1 MSNAKLSKILIVDDE
16 QDNLDAFLKV
26 FGGEFQLLPAS
37 SGKEAL
43 EVLKLEPAV
52 GVVVADQRMDEMTG
66 VELLEAVKKG
76 YPDIVRMVITGYSDF
91 QVPIDA
97 INKGDVFRY
106 LQKPVDKESTVQ
118 ALKDAMAKHEKTLE
132 IKKSIENTKKQM
144 EKRFLQIHESLAA
157 GVAHHVSNA
166 LVPAKTLMTLLNEK
180 LDEIRQGK
188 YDAAYFET
196 FLKEA
201 LDNVGKIEHLTQML
215 MWSHNSKIEEFQSTP
230 VAELIDLK
238 DPETENLIREKKI
251 RIEKNVDPALP
262 PVLVDKE
269 KVREMLMLLIKNC
282 AAASPK
288 EGEINFGVQ
297 KTSQPNGYQAV
308 EFRISYKGNGY
319 SAEELARLFDP
330 FYKFDE
336 KMSLGNNG
344 LELTHCYIIA
354 IKHGCELKVESQPDQ
369 ETTFTV
375 SLPSF
380 S

>member
-1 MSNAKLSKILIVDDE
+1 MSNLKRSKILIVDDE
-16 QDNLDAFLKV
+16 QDNLDAFIKV
-26 FGGEFQLLPAS
+26 FGEQFQLLPAS

-43 EVLKLEPAV
+43 EVLKLEPSI

-66 VELLEAVKKG
+66 VELLEAVKKD

-118 ALKDAMAKHEKTLE
+118 ALKDAMAKHEKSLE

-144 EKRFLQIHESLAA
+144 EERFLQIHESLAA

-166 LVPAKTLMTLLNEK
+166 LVPAKALMTLLNEK
-180 LDEIRQGK
+180 LDEIKQGK
-188 YDAAYFET
+188 YDATYFET

-215 MWSHNSKIEEFQSTP
+215 LWSHNSKIEEFQSTP

-251 RIEKNVDPALP
+251 KIEKNVDPALP
-262 PVLVDKE
+262 P
-269 KVREMLMLLIKNC
+269 R
-282 AAASPK
+282 
-288 EGEINFGVQ
+288 FG
-297 KTSQPNGYQAV
+297 G
-308 EFRISYKGNGY
+308 
-319 SAEELARLFDP
+319 
-330 FYKFDE
+330 
-336 KMSLGNNG
+336 
-344 LELTHCYIIA
+344 
-354 IKHGCELKVESQPDQ
+354 
-369 ETTFTV
+369 
-375 SLPSF
+375 
-380 S
+380 